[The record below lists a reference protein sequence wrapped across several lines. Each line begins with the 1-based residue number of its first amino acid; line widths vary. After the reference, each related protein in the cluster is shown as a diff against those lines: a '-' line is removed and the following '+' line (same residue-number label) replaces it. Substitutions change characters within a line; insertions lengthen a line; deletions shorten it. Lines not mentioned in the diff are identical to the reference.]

1 MIADLEAC
9 EIIAM
14 PLAADAKLTIAE
26 RYAVFRT
33 HVTEAERAEWR
44 AEVREEREHQG
55 LFQEYVRKR
64 MWRGRRRL
72 E

>member
-26 RYAVFRT
+26 RFAFFRA

-44 AEVREEREHQG
+44 REVREDREFVEAWMG
-55 LFQEYVRKR
+55 LAGHAK
-64 MWRGRRRL
+64 
-72 E
+72 